1 MYMYEE
7 NMDDGVKFQNEA
19 GCFPRMMMAFA
30 KQNIGNNN

>member
-1 MYMYEE
+1 MYEE